1 MRACWILGG
10 SCLWLRFLW
19 LSRSRSC
26 CRLEIDDC
34 VDVVDFIFPG
44 FQWYVVRMDN
54 SSCCVSGIDAVERK
68 VGPGESVT
76 P

>member
-1 MRACWILGG
+1 MSG
-10 SCLWLRFLW
+10 
-19 LSRSRSC
+19 SRS

-54 SSCCVSGIDAVERK
+54 SSCCVSGIGAVQRK
-68 VGPGESVT
+68 VGLGESVDSLVEERACAGSFVEEAER
-76 P
+76 